1 MTLSEW
7 NEKMHNKSKF
17 ERLAVEIIKDGKYGY
32 LYGAKDIAYTKNNV
46 DKLAKAYSYTKNIKK
61 IALSNCNK
69 YERAIDCSGYVCKC
83 LGIPS
88 IGSAQL
94 YDTAVVKTTTQKK
107 RIYNLL
113 SGEILYKKGHVAV
126 IVKYNSKLYICEAV
140 STAIGLRMMEL
151 NSFAGTSRYDS
162 FTNVL
167 VAKGSFLD
175 DVQTSKPS
183 ENEYYPVP
191 IVKLNSIVDAL
202 KSIGVDSSKDNRIRI
217 SAKND
222 IKNYRGTAVQN
233 MELLSLL
240 YKGILKKV

>member
-1 MTLSEW
+1 M
-7 NEKMHNKSKF
+7 NNKSKF

-32 LYGAKDIAYTKNNV
+32 LYGAKDIAYTKDNV
-46 DKLAKAYSYTKNIKK
+46 DKLAKAYSYAENIKK
-61 IALSNCNK
+61 IALSNYNK

-94 YDTAVVKTTTQKK
+94 YDTAVVKTTTRKK
-107 RIYNLL
+107 SIYNLL

-126 IVKYNSKLYICEAV
+126 IAKYNDKLYICEAV

-151 NSFAGTSRYDS
+151 KSFAGLSRYDS

-175 DVQTSKPS
+175 GNAQTFKPS
-183 ENEYYPVP
+183 ENDFYPVP
-191 IVKLNSIVDAL
+191 IVKFNSIVDAL
-202 KSIGVDSSKDNRIRI
+202 KSIGVDSSKDNRARI
-217 SAKND
+217 ATKND
-222 IKNYRGTAVQN
+222 IKSYRGTAVQN

-240 YKGILKKV
+240 YRGILKKV

>member
-1 MTLSEW
+1 M
-7 NEKMHNKSKF
+7 NNKSKF

-32 LYGAKDIAYTKNNV
+32 LYGAKDIAYTKDNV
-46 DKLAKAYSYTKNIKK
+46 DKLAKAYSYAENIKK

-94 YDTAVVKTTTQKK
+94 NDTAVVKTTVQKK
-107 RIYNLL
+107 HIYNLV

-126 IVKYNSKLYICEAV
+126 IVKYNDNFYICEAV
-140 STAIGLRMMEL
+140 STTTGLRITEL
-151 NSFAGTSRYDS
+151 ISDKGTLRYND

-175 DVQTSKPS
+175 DNAQTFKPS
-183 ENEYYPVP
+183 ENDFYPVP
-191 IVKLNSIVDAL
+191 IVKFNSIVDAL
-202 KSIGVDSSKDNRIRI
+202 KSIGVDSSKDNRARI
-217 SAKND
+217 ATKND
-222 IKNYRGTAVQN
+222 IKSYRGTAVQN
-233 MELLSLL
+233 MELLNLL
-240 YKGILKKV
+240 YSGLLKKV